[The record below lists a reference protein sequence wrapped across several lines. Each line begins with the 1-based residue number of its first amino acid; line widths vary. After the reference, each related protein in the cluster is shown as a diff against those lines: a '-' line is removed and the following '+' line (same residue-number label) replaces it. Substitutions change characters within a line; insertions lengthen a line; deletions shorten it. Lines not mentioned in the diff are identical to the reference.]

1 MKLLISLELA
11 QALVNYLQGRP
22 YAEVHQLIT
31 ALLQAERTGEI
42 EQEEKAE

>member
-1 MKLLISLELA
+1 MKLVIPIELA

-42 EQEEKAE
+42 EQAEQAE

>member
-1 MKLLISLELA
+1 MKIVLSIEVA

-31 ALLQAERTGEI
+31 AILQAERIG
-42 EQEEKAE
+42 QEEHEVQGE